1 MSNRTSPNDA
11 LLRAFLMNLAGKRA
25 HLEDLS
31 ARLEAF
37 RPRPSKREEAEAF
50 WKMFSSVDYNINR
63 IDPNDPSNAPERIEN
78 TEYGE

>member
-50 WKMFSSVDYNINR
+50 WKMFSSVGNNINAL
-63 IDPNDPSNAPERIEN
+63 DNNDPIHWPQRIEN